1 MSDTE
6 FSQFF
11 LSDESRLEIELPDGD
26 PMMFNGQP
34 VVIVV
39 YGPAT
44 EQFAR
49 AKAMQEKSATARV
62 IAAVGNK
69 KQKASQ
75 AADDTSDAQYLT
87 AVTKTVE
94 NFPFPGGPL
103 AMYSEKRLQ
112 YINHQV
118 SKHLSDLGNFFT
130 SSAQS

>member
-1 MSDTE
+1 MSDIE

-11 LSDESRLEIELPDGD
+11 LNDESRVEIDLPNGD
-26 PMMFNGQP
+26 PMTFNGQP

-39 YGPAT
+39 YGPGT

-49 AKAMQEKSATARV
+49 AKAMQDKSATARV

-69 KQKASQ
+69 KPKTNQ
-75 AADDTSDAQYLT
+75 ADDTSDAQYLT
-87 AVTKTVE
+87 AVTKAVE
-94 NFPFPGGPL
+94 NFPYPGGPL

-112 YINHQV
+112 YINNQV
-118 SKHLSDLGNFFT
+118 SKHLSDLGNFFA